1 MTTRRTLE
9 YAKPG
14 TFPVYERNS
23 RTHSEAQI
31 LKVMASIKEFGFT
44 NPLLVDEQGI
54 IAGHARDIAAQRLEL
69 SEVPFIRLTG
79 LSPAQRKALVIADNK
94 LGLDSGWDTE
104 MLRLELGDLREAGFD
119 LGVTGFDTF
128 EVADIFATRTG
139 LTDPDEAP
147 KLEEHPVSKLG
158 DVWLLGPHRI
168 ICGDSTNRETV
179 ERLLRGAKPNLM
191 VTDPPYGVN
200 YDAAWR
206 GKAGVGSKG
215 AAVGKVQNDDRA
227 DWSAAWALFPGNVA
241 YVWHGG
247 LHSSTVEQSLQAAKF
262 LVRSQIIWVK
272 SRPVL
277 SRGAYHWQHEPA
289 FYAVKPGADDG
300 WSGIP
305 EHERFVPEHEVASY
319 SVRKGE
325 TAQWAG
331 DRKQSTVWQIEH
343 IKSETGHSTQK
354 PVECMK
360 RPIENNSKP
369 GDMVYEPFSGSGTTL
384 IAAEMTGRIAYAVEL
399 FPGYVDVAVRR
410 WQNFT
415 GKQAVRESD
424 GLSFEQVAAG
434 AVGRTEKPRSTGRR
448 KKAS

>member
-1 MTTRRTLE
+1 MTERLKIQ
-9 YAKPG
+9 YAAPG
-14 TFPVYERNS
+14 THKVYERNS
-23 RTHSEAQI
+23 RTHGEAQ
-31 LKVMASIKEFGFT
+31 LQQLMASIKEFGFV
-44 NPLLVDEQGI
+44 NPVLVDERGI
-54 IAGHARDIAAQRLEL
+54 IAGHARDLAAQRLEL
-69 SEVPFIRLTG
+69 KEIPFINLAG
-79 LSPAQRKALVIADNK
+79 LSPSQRKALVIADNK
-94 LGLDSGWDTE
+94 LALNAGWDLD

-128 EVADIFATRTG
+128 EVADIFATRVG
-139 LTDPDEAP
+139 KTDPDDAP
-147 KLEEHPVSKLG
+147 ALEETPISALG
-158 DVWLLGPHRI
+158 DVWLLGPHRL
-168 ICGDSTNRETV
+168 ICGDSTKADTV
-179 ERLLRGAKPNLM
+179 ERLLKGAKPHLM

-227 DWSAAWALFPGNVA
+227 DWSAAWALFPGQVA

-289 FYAVKPGADDG
+289 FYAAKDGADDH
-300 WSGIP
+300 WAGIP
-305 EHERFVPEHEVASY
+305 EHERFVPDHENASY
-319 SVRKGE
+319 AVAKGE
-325 TAQWAG
+325 TARWAG
-331 DRKQSTVWQIEH
+331 GRKQSTVWQIEH
-343 IKSETGHSTQK
+343 IRSETGHSTQK

-369 GDMVYEPFSGSGTTL
+369 GDSVYEPFSGSGTTL

-424 GLSFEQVAAG
+424 SLSFEQVAAG